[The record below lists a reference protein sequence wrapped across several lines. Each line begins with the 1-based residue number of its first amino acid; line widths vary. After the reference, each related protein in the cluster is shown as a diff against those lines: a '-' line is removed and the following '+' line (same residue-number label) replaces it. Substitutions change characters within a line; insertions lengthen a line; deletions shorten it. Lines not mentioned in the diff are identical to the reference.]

1 MRAPADNRAFTLLFR
16 VFFSQL
22 FITGS
27 SVSDHQLRQAMIGVL
42 AFVITPGFFLP
53 LQLGGPFELASL
65 QHPGLLDALT
75 RLLATIFLAYSMIAI
90 GVIAAFEW
98 DALTFDRRDAM
109 VLGPLPVLGRTIV
122 AAKAS
127 AFAALLLIVAAG
139 INGLTAFTFSLVAA
153 AHQGVWATGRLFLA
167 LVIATTAASV
177 FVFCTLV
184 TVRSAVDRLGRGRII
199 IGSLL
204 QFALISALLC
214 FLVFAPTA
222 VTLEF
227 SRHVGPVQTIGVH
240 MQPVPVWSPT
250 NWFAVLYDELRGAA
264 PGTEAKQALVAI
276 ALAMGSALA
285 ALAAI
290 LAGYRHQLRLALTP
304 SASLGIVTAAHLPRA
319 LAGVLAG
326 RSRPAKAIADFMVV
340 TLARSR
346 AHQAPIAMNAAIAV
360 AMIVLDVYHRPGE
373 AAALVH
379 PRAVLSPLPLLAA
392 FWVAVGFR
400 ASFFVPSE
408 LPAAWT
414 FRMNAVPV
422 SRVRHAAIRGVMAAI
437 LVPAAAA
444 GAAILSARLSWLEV
458 VGHASFVALAVIVLL
473 ELLALTVTFTPF
485 TRPYEPGHAKLK
497 TRWPLY
503 LIGAYAFS
511 YRLVSLERLCWTVPR
526 WFVGLLICLAALAIA
541 LDVAG
546 RARADPSY
554 TDAFEE
560 LANEE
565 GQMAVLGL
573 GAVAPRLGS
582 AG

>member
-1 MRAPADNRAFTLLFR
+1 MRAPAGSRAFSLLFR
-16 VFFSQL
+16 EFFSQL
-22 FITGS
+22 FITES
-27 SVSDHQLRQAMIGVL
+27 SVSDHQLRQAMIGVF

-53 LQLGGPFELASL
+53 LQLGGPFEFASL
-65 QHPGLLDALT
+65 RYPALLDALT
-75 RLLATIFLAYSMIAI
+75 RLLATIFLTYSMIAI

-98 DALTFDRRDAM
+98 DALAFDRRDAM
-109 VLGPLPVLGRTIV
+109 VLGPLPVSGRTIV

-127 AFAALLLIVAAG
+127 ALAALLLIVAAG

-153 AHQGVWATGRLFLA
+153 AHQGVWATSRLFLA
-167 LVIATTAASV
+167 HVMATTAASV

-184 TVRSAVDRLGRGRII
+184 TVRSAVDRLGRGRIV

-204 QFALISALLC
+204 QFALVSALLC
-214 FLVFAPTA
+214 FLIFAPTA

-227 SRHVGPVQTIGVH
+227 PRHGGPVQSIEVH
-240 MQPVPVWSPT
+240 MQPIPVWSPT
-250 NWFAVLYDELRGAA
+250 NWFAALYDELRGAPA
-264 PGTEAKQALVAI
+264 AEARQALVAI
-276 ALAMGSALA
+276 ALVIGSALA

-304 SASLGIVTAAHLPRA
+304 SASLGTVAAARLPRA
-319 LAGVLAG
+319 LARVLAG
-326 RSRPAKAIADFMVV
+326 RSRPARAIADFIVT

-360 AMIVLDVYHRPGE
+360 AMIVLDVYQRPGE
-373 AAALVH
+373 AVALAQPSAA
-379 PRAVLSPLPLLAA
+379 LSPLPLLAA

-414 FRMNAVPV
+414 FRMNAVNV
-422 SRVRHAAIRGVMAAI
+422 SSVRHAAIRGAMAAM

-444 GAAILSARLSWLEV
+444 CAVFLSARLSWAEMAR
-458 VGHASFVALAVIVLL
+458 HASFVALAVIVLL

-485 TRPYEPGHAKLK
+485 ARPYEPGHAKLK

-511 YRLVSLERLCWTVPR
+511 YRLVGLERLCWTDPR
-526 WFVGLLICLAALAIA
+526 WFVGLLICLAALAIS

-546 RARADPSY
+546 RARAEPNSA
-554 TDAFEE
+554 DALEE
-560 LANEE
+560 LANDLE
-565 GQMAVLGL
+565 QIDVLGI
-573 GAVAPRLGS
+573 GAVAPRPGLG
-582 AG
+582 G

>member
-1 MRAPADNRAFTLLFR
+1 
-16 VFFSQL
+16 
-22 FITGS
+22 
-27 SVSDHQLRQAMIGVL
+27 
-42 AFVITPGFFLP
+42 
-53 LQLGGPFELASL
+53 
-65 QHPGLLDALT
+65 
-75 RLLATIFLAYSMIAI
+75 MIAI

-98 DALTFDRRDAM
+98 DALAFDRRDAM
-109 VLGPLPVLGRTIV
+109 VLGPLPVSGRTIV

-127 AFAALLLIVAAG
+127 ALAALLLIVAAG

-167 LVIATTAASV
+167 HVMATTAASV

-184 TVRSAVDRLGRGRII
+184 TVRSAVDRLGRGRIV

-214 FLVFAPTA
+214 FLILAPTA

-227 SRHVGPVQTIGVH
+227 PRHGGPVQTIGVH
-240 MQPVPVWSPT
+240 MQPIPVWSPT
-250 NWFAVLYDELRGAA
+250 NWFAALYDELRGAA
-264 PGTEAKQALVAI
+264 PPAEARQALVAI
-276 ALAMGSALA
+276 ALVMGSALA

-304 SASLGIVTAAHLPRA
+304 SASLGTVAAARLPRA
-319 LAGVLAG
+319 LARVLAG
-326 RSRPAKAIADFMVV
+326 RSRPARAIADFMIT

-373 AAALVH
+373 AAAPVH
-379 PRAVLSPLPLLAA
+379 LSAALSPLPLLAA

-414 FRMNAVPV
+414 FRMNAVNLPN
-422 SRVRHAAIRGVMAAI
+422 VRHAAIRAVMAAM

-444 GAAILSARLSWLEV
+444 GAVILSARLSWSEV
-458 VGHASFVALAVIVLL
+458 VRHASFVALAVIVLI
-473 ELLALTVTFTPF
+473 ELLALTVTFTPYI
-485 TRPYEPGHAKLK
+485 RPYEPGHAKLK

-511 YRLVSLERLCWTVPR
+511 YRLVALERLCWTDSR
-526 WFVGLLICLAALAIA
+526 WFVGLLICLATLASA

-546 RARADPSY
+546 RTRAGPSS
-554 TDAFEE
+554 TDGFEE

-573 GAVAPRLGS
+573 AAVAPRLGS